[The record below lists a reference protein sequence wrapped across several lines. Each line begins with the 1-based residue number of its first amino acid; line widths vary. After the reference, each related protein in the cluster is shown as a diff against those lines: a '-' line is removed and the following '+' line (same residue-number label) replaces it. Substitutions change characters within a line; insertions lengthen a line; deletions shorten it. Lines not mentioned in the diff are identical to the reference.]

1 MLPCQLLY
9 RETCFGDELS
19 PMNLLKLLNITS
31 KAKIV
36 LKPKIPTVLNP
47 ALLREDGE
55 CITASVQFQPYCF
68 AFREPFQTALGTLFH
83 REGFVIEIRD
93 RHNRIGLG
101 ESAPLAGFGM
111 ESLHK
116 TEEILKEFSKSLV
129 NAEINHLHDI
139 ENLLRECDL
148 TPAAKHGLELGLLN
162 LLAQTQN
169 ISISQLLA
177 NSFSGQVRDRVSVNA
192 VIGAIAPELAATKA
206 KEYINQG
213 YRCLKIKVGT
223 QDFEA
228 DLRRVEAVRS
238 LVGNDIQ
245 IRIDAN
251 QTWSVQEAI
260 ANLKKLEFLQ
270 IEYVEQPVIASDLSG
285 MAEVRRSQSVLVAAD
300 ESVNNLAQLQEVIT
314 AQAADI
320 IILKPMALGGIIT
333 ANRAAAIAF
342 KAGLDVVVT
351 TTIDGAIAR
360 QAAFNLAAALPLK
373 RACGLATGHLL
384 IES

>member
-1 MLPCQLLY
+1 MPFTIQ
-9 RETCFGDELS
+9 S
-19 PMNLLKLLNITS
+19 I
-31 KAKIV
+31 
-36 LKPKIPTVLNP
+36 
-47 ALLREDGE
+47 
-55 CITASVQFQPYCF
+55 QFQPYRL
-68 AFREPFQTALGTLFH
+68 AFREPFQTALGTLSH

-101 ESAPLAGFGM
+101 ESAPLASFGM
-111 ESLHK
+111 ESLDK

-129 NAEINHLHDI
+129 NAEIHHLHDI
-139 ENLLRECDL
+139 ENLLRECDR
-148 TPAAKHGLELGLLN
+148 TPAAKHGIELGLLN
-162 LLAQTQN
+162 LLSQTQN

-177 NSFSGQVRDRVSVNA
+177 NFFSGKIRDRVPVNA
-192 VIGAIAPELAATKA
+192 VIGAISTESAATKS

-223 QDFEA
+223 QDFDS

-238 LVGNDIQ
+238 QVGNEIQ

-251 QTWSVQEAI
+251 QSWSVQEAI

-285 MAEVRRSQSVLVAAD
+285 LAEVRRSQSILVAAD
-300 ESVNNLAQLQEVIT
+300 ESVNNLVQLQQVIN

-360 QAAFNLAAALPLK
+360 QAAFDLAAALPIK

-384 IES
+384 AEK